1 MAGGNA
7 ADNPVAINVVPMVD
21 VIFCLCVFFMCSMK
35 FKQVEGKFEAWLPQS
50 AGIGS
55 AGAVQALD
63 VLPKEIRIA
72 IYWDAQRGVSRLQ
85 MGTRL
90 VEDGAA
96 LRTLL
101 RGARDDLAAQK
112 NGDAPVVIDAD
123 GRVPWKDVIGVID
136 ACREVHLD
144 RVEFALGKPDG
155 K

>member
-1 MAGGNA
+1 MAGGGDA

-35 FKQVEGKFEAWLPQS
+35 FKQLEGKFEAWLPKD
-50 AGIGS
+50 AGTAQTI
-55 AGAVQALD
+55 Q
-63 VLPKEIRIA
+63 LPKEIRIA
-72 IYWDAQRGVSRLQ
+72 IYWDAQHAVARLQ

-101 RGARDDLAAQK
+101 RGARDDFAE
-112 NGDAPVVIDAD
+112 GGGESVPVVIDAD

-136 ACREVHLD
+136 ACRELHLD
-144 RVEFALGKPDG
+144 RIEFALGKPN
-155 K
+155 